1 MSTIFSTYVTPKI
14 KEINYLEFLQE
25 WKLNLDAAEYEN
37 NMKAN
42 MYKPSLKK
50 KFNRVDNHK
59 HWPESIKNKVQW
71 FTFLTIMEHTANK
84 IQEDK
89 GLIP

>member
-1 MSTIFSTYVTPKI
+1 MFTICSTYVTSQI
-14 KEINYLEFLQE
+14 KEINNPAFIQE

-50 KFNRVDNHK
+50 KFNRVDNQK
-59 HWPESIKNKVQW
+59 HWPASMKNK
-71 FTFLTIMEHTANK
+71 T
-84 IQEDK
+84 
-89 GLIP
+89 